1 MGSELIGKT
10 ATQAPWKAPILM
22 TGDGVIFRRYAND
35 NLRKL
40 VRQRKGKRDIGVRQK
55 FLYCFAAIC
64 V

>member
-22 TGDGVIFRRYAND
+22 TGDGVIFRHYAND

-40 VRQRKGKRDIGVRQK
+40 VRQRKGKQDIGARQK
-55 FLYCFAAIC
+55 FLYSFAAIC